1 MFVVP
6 VARSVLCALLLLVS
20 MVPLSATQTHSQRSF
35 TYIINP
41 IHTDCYFS
49 SDSGGENQLDSTHAI
64 TDTSSSTRQYYLHFS
79 SNEMGTHKV
88 SVSITPLVQTVN
100 GTAVAIP
107 VTISVLD
114 ETFSD
119 VAVFDFD
126 SSNTDESI
134 SNEILSAEINGV
146 ETVTADYAFTY
157 DFGQEGALDLYPE
170 GTYSST
176 VTLTYSNDG

>member
-1 MFVVP
+1 MFVVS
-6 VARSVLCALLLLVS
+6 VARTVLSALLLLVS
-20 MVPLSATQTHSQRSF
+20 MAPFFASQTHSQRSF

-49 SDSGGENQLDSTHAI
+49 SDSEGEKQLGSTHEI

-157 DFGQEGALDLYPE
+157 DFGQ
-170 GTYSST
+170 
-176 VTLTYSNDG
+176 